1 MGEPLADLLCPL
13 LVRWEAPSQVT
24 LLAEDDSLQNYC
36 WHPAK
41 KDIVSDLN
49 AFSGVSLQI
58 ICWLFL
64 LLLCCTPGSKAAA
77 VEYSNSMYHVGSP
90 VGAAPLQVVQ
100 LAEDLKLA
108 LELQPNQEERESLRA
123 QLPSETTQALINWLQ
138 NGEVSKLPSFSTLLS
153 INVWILLSSPTCRQI
168 YWSCRHLSI
177 SCCRHLYVGISAAV
191 RKNYIKT
198 LWGHFRMSSFHQLD
212 IPFK

>member
-1 MGEPLADLLCPL
+1 METSVTLGFLWVNLWLICSVPCWSD
-13 LVRWEAPSQVT
+13 WEALSLVT
-24 LLAEDDSLQNYC
+24 LLAEDGSLQNCC

-41 KDIVSDLN
+41 KNIISYLN
-49 AFSGVSLQI
+49 AFSGVSLQT

-64 LLLCCTPGSKAAA
+64 LSLCCTPGSKAAA

-138 NGEVSKLPSFSTLLS
+138 NGEVS
-153 INVWILLSSPTCRQI
+153 INVWILLCSPTCRQI
-168 YWSCRHLSI
+168 YWSCCHLSI
-177 SCCRHLYVGISAAV
+177 SCCRHLCVGISAVV

-198 LWGHFRMSSFHQLD
+198 LWGHFRMSGFHQLD